1 VSDRQLGGERSPS
14 FLRLIMVM
22 ALACLAPLVTVGL
35 VGPSA
40 EDNDN
45 VTAAGRTQASTSVA
59 DAQSKRTSPTAPATT
74 ATTTAPPTTA
84 APTTTADQ
92 ADESA
97 ADSVTSATTTTAPP
111 TTAAPTTTAA
121 PAPPPTGRRA
131 PTATEV
137 VVSLVNA
144 ERASYCGPLAVDGR
158 LTTAAQR
165 HSDDMAAHDYFSHTS
180 LNGATLAD
188 RARAAGFTGGTLG
201 ENIAAG
207 QRTPQDVMAAW
218 MGSAGH
224 RANILNCDYTVIGV
238 GLNQDGW
245 YWTQVFGAGS

>member
-1 VSDRQLGGERSPS
+1 VSGRQLGGERSPS

-22 ALACLAPLVTVGL
+22 VLACLAPLVAVGL
-35 VGPSA
+35 VGPSG
-40 EDNDN
+40 EDDDN
-45 VTAAGRTQASTSVA
+45 VTAAGRPGSTATVA
-59 DAQSKRTSPTAPATT
+59 EAQSKRASTT
-74 ATTTAPPTTA
+74 
-84 APTTTADQ
+84 APTTTTTTPTTTTDP

-97 ADSVTSATTTTAPP
+97 ADSGASTTASTAPP

-121 PAPPPTGRRA
+121 PAPPATVSSA

-144 ERASYCGPLAVDGR
+144 ERASRCGPLAVDDR
-158 LTTAAQR
+158 LTIAAQR
-165 HSDDMAAHDYFSHTS
+165 HSDDMAANDYFSHTS
-180 LNGATLAD
+180 LDGSTLVD
-188 RARAAGFTGGTLG
+188 RVRAAGFTGGTLG

-218 MGSAGH
+218 MASAGH
-224 RANILNCDYTVIGV
+224 RANVLNCDYTVIGV

-245 YWTQVFGAGS
+245 YWTQDFGAES

>member
-22 ALACLAPLVTVGL
+22 ALACLAPVVALGL
-35 VGPSA
+35 VGVPN

-45 VTAAGRTQASTSVA
+45 VTAAGRAESTTTIADAAATRAST
-59 DAQSKRTSPTAPATT
+59 TAPATT
-74 ATTTAPPTTA
+74 ATTTTTT
-84 APTTTADQ
+84 PTTTAD
-92 ADESA
+92 AESA
-97 ADSVTSATTTTAPP
+97 TTAADSATTTTAPP
-111 TTAAPTTTAA
+111 TTEAPPTTAA
-121 PAPPPTGRRA
+121 PAPPPAVASA
-131 PTATEV
+131 PTAAEV
-137 VVSLVNA
+137 VVYLVNA
-144 ERASYCGPLAVDGR
+144 ERSSHCGPVAIDDRLA
-158 LTTAAQR
+158 TAAQR

-180 LNGATLAD
+180 LNGDTLAD
-188 RARAAGFTGGTLG
+188 RAAAAGFTGGVLG

-218 MGSAGH
+218 MASAGH

-245 YWTQVFGAGS
+245 YWTQMFGAAS